1 MIHCRKG
8 GAARALPV
16 ATLAHKMGRRCFVML
31 ALLAQVREPPLLGT
45 RYGWSLE
52 LFTIMSAAPRLL
64 VAAPGSCTCCFAVVG
79 CCCCSRMTF
88 IHNDTNNND

>member
-31 ALLAQVREPPLLGT
+31 ALLAQVKETAAATITTFGNNYRNCEVFIDSDGDLTRDASEPFGN
-45 RYGWSLE
+45 E
-52 LFTIMSAAPRLL
+52 
-64 VAAPGSCTCCFAVVG
+64 
-79 CCCCSRMTF
+79 
-88 IHNDTNNND
+88 